1 VEPIVQEPIADLI
14 QSFDFPLAVFQVA
27 VVGAWLLVVGGVAEG
42 VRRATPASTEITRK
56 IVHIGVGNVILL
68 AWWLQTTAWMGISAS
83 VVFSAVALLSYR
95 FPILPGINS
104 VGRPSLGTF
113 FYAVSVGLLTA
124 WFWPRQQPEFAALGI
139 LTMTWGDGLAALVG
153 QTWGRHRYELW
164 GMGKSWEG
172 SGTMAVVT
180 GIVTWGVL
188 TGAYGWQ
195 GANLAIAVL
204 LAIAAT
210 TLEAFSRLGIDNLT
224 VPLGTAALAFGLIHG
239 WGSWGGWGG

>member
-1 VEPIVQEPIADLI
+1 MATIAQESIAHFAQTLGV
-14 QSFDFPLAVFQVA
+14 PLAVVQIA
-27 VVGAWLLVVGGVAEG
+27 VVGVWLLLVGLVAEG
-42 VRRATPASTEITRK
+42 VRRQTPASTEITRK

-68 AWWLQTTAWMGISAS
+68 AWWLQTPAWMGVSAS
-83 VVFSAVALLSYR
+83 VIFSAVALLSYR

-113 FYAVSVGLLTA
+113 FYAVSVGVLTA
-124 WFWPRQQPEFAALGI
+124 WFWPRHQPEFAALGI

-153 QTWGRHRYELW
+153 QSLGRHRYELW
-164 GMGKSWEG
+164 GMQKSWEG
-172 SGTMAVVT
+172 SGTMAAVT
-180 GIVTWGVL
+180 GIVAWGVL
-188 TGAYGWQ
+188 TGAYGWH
-195 GANLAIAVL
+195 GTTIAIAGL

-239 WGSWGGWGG
+239 WGSWGG